1 MQDVK
6 GKIRNDPAVINLFKA
21 EPPVQ
26 DAHESLGSFAIARC
40 ATPFVSVGF
49 RRGRISASWKWRN
62 G

>member
-21 EPPVQ
+21 EPPCRTRTNLW
-26 DAHESLGSFAIARC
+26 DLSPIARC
-40 ATPFVSVGF
+40 ATPFVPAGF

>member
-26 DAHESLGSFAIARC
+26 DAHESLGSFAYRALRDASAIA
-40 ATPFVSVGF
+40 
-49 RRGRISASWKWRN
+49 WKRKT
-62 G
+62 